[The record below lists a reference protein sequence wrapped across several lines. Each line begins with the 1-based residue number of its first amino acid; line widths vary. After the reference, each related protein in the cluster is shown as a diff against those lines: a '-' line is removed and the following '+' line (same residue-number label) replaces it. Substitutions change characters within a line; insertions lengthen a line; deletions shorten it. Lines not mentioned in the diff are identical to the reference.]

1 MLWKKDENCHQ
12 IALNVIKQVCPQSDQ
27 VDIVEAHRIGSITDS
42 DEQPRAFRTLLVKF
56 KNRKLRDQ
64 VYKNKKRLRGIDTV
78 KLGLSGAK
86 QKVFINENLSRE
98 TKILFRKANDIK
110 KKLSWKFIWSNYG
123 IIFLRKN
130 EDSKVVRVTT
140 ESDLKNIN

>member
-1 MLWKKDENCHQ
+1 M
-12 IALNVIKQVCPQSDQ
+12 
-27 VDIVEAHRIGSITDS
+27 
-42 DEQPRAFRTLLVKF
+42 
-56 KNRKLRDQ
+56 
-64 VYKNKKRLRGIDTV
+64 
-78 KLGLSGAK
+78 GLSGAK